1 MFLNLPIECG
11 PAEMKITVFSFE
23 KQEIIE
29 SWSNVIQLTLMSAE
43 ER

>member
-1 MFLNLPIECG
+1 MFLSLPIEGG
-11 PAEMKITVFSFE
+11 PAEIKTTVSCFE

-29 SWSNVIQLTLMSAE
+29 SWSNVIQLALMSAE